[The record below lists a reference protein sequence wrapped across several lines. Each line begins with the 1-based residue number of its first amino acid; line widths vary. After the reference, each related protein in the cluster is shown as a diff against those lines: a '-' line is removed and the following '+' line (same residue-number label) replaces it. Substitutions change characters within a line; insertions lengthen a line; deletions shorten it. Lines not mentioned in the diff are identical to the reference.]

1 MTDVL
6 ALVNIAVLVPVV
18 GLLLSIERRLSRLE
32 AFREA
37 AQALQRKGAA

>member
-32 AFREA
+32 AIREA
-37 AQALQRKGAA
+37 EQAMRKGAA